1 MPAAPA
7 FSGLPWTEQAMIA
20 GTPCTEG
27 RIEREPLIGEPVD
40 DVLHEAINWSDG
52 GPGSSMSDRSL
63 KLRYH
68 FLGFIDR
75 NILDGAHA
83 AARSADGQSYDCCAG
98 RNSAQSV
105 DMDMSGHANLL

>member
-7 FSGLPWTEQAMIA
+7 FSRLSWTEQAMIV

-40 DVLHEAINWSDG
+40 DVLHEAIDWSDG

-63 KLRYH
+63 KLRHH

-75 NILDGAHA
+75 NILDGA
-83 AARSADGQSYDCCAG
+83 
-98 RNSAQSV
+98 
-105 DMDMSGHANLL
+105 

>member
-1 MPAAPA
+1 
-7 FSGLPWTEQAMIA
+7 MIV
-20 GTPCTEG
+20 GTPCTKR
-27 RIEREPLIGEPVD
+27 RIERETRIAEPIG
-40 DVLHEAINWSDG
+40 DVLREAINWSDG

-63 KLRYH
+63 KLSDH

-75 NILDGAHA
+75 NFLDGAHA

-98 RNSAQSV
+98 RHPAQGV

>member
-1 MPAAPA
+1 
-7 FSGLPWTEQAMIA
+7 MIV

-40 DVLHEAINWSDG
+40 DVLHEAIDWSDG

-63 KLRYH
+63 KLRHH

-75 NILDGAHA
+75 NILDRTHA
-83 AARSADGQSYDCCAG
+83 AARSANGQSYDCCAG
-98 RNSAQSV
+98 RHPAQGV